1 MKKTLTLILSLF
13 CVVTIQAQEVKMDKE
28 LSSLVGLVKML
39 RVQNETNFDKAVQQ
53 LKGDYSWTVMSE
65 TGDIRKT
72 ECKPADKVRGFKLNR
87 IMNKALNGR
96 KCVSSKDEMLNGED
110 PRYDYS
116 LYERSLKGKNKA
128 TYTLKNRQGKQ
139 TLVVVPFNSQKG
151 SLSVEVNGKA
161 IASTQEGEDGT
172 LVCSFMADD
181 KPLSLTISNHI
192 KNSLSF
198 VILNH
203 NSRKE

>member
-1 MKKTLTLILSLF
+1 MKKIFAMIAMMLPMA
-13 CVVTIQAQEVKMDKE
+13 VMAQEIKMDKE

-53 LKGDYSWTVMSE
+53 LKGDYSWTAMSE

-72 ECKPADKVRGFKLNR
+72 ECKPADKVCGFKLNR

-110 PRYDYS
+110 LRYNYS

-128 TYTLKNRQGKQ
+128 TYTLKNRYGKQ
-139 TLVVVPFNSQKG
+139 TLVVVPFNGQKG
-151 SLSVEVNGKA
+151 SLSIEVNGKA
-161 IASTQEGEDGT
+161 VASTQEGKDGT
-172 LVCSFMADD
+172 LYSSFTSDGQ
-181 KPLSLTISNHI
+181 PLSLTISN
-192 KNSLSF
+192 LSKTPLAF